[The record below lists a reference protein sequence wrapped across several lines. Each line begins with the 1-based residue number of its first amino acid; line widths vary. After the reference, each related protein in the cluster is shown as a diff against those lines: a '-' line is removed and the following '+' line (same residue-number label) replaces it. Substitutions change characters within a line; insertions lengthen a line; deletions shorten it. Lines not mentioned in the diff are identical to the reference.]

1 MTSVISSL
9 RRMLLNWPDAPA
21 NTRQVLES
29 LLAELATP
37 QLPTAITLRGS
48 GALAA
53 AGCRLPAHRFLGCA
67 ISVAFTRRQPWI
79 RRVENASAIA
89 EFNVP
94 PPRH

>member
-37 QLPTAITLRGS
+37 CRQLSRRPHS
-48 GALAA
+48 GAAGAA
-53 AGCRLPAHRFLGCA
+53 AGCRLPPHRLLGAVALFLPHLSGK
-67 ISVAFTRRQPWI
+67 QPLD
-79 RRVENASAIA
+79 
-89 EFNVP
+89 P
-94 PPRH
+94 PG